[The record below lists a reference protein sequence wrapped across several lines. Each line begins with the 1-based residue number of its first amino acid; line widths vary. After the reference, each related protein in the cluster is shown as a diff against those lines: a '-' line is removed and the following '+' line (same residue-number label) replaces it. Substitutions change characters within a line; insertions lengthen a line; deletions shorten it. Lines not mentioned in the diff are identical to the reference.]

1 MYKKNLEFAI
11 KGRYNFDIRCTLQE
25 NEKEKKGVVM

>member
-25 NEKEKKGVVM
+25 NEWKQGGVM